1 MPIDKPPSVPSNPL
15 LDHSGIKLS
24 SDDWWSFD
32 TAKHG
37 FFFEKCCGCG
47 LVHKTHVRIEG
58 TRIHFRHERLE
69 GDPPPEMVDQSSV
82 VVSNPKAHDLR
93 SNIVEPVVGGPND

>member
-1 MPIDKPPSVPSNPL
+1 MQDQHHNDDQHAQPIDKPPSVPSNPL
-15 LDHSGIKLS
+15 LDRSAIQLS

-37 FFFEKCCGCG
+37 FFFERCCGCG
-47 LVHKTHVRIEG
+47 LVHKTHIRIEG
-58 TRIHFRHERLE
+58 TRIHFRNERLE

-82 VVSNPKAHDLR
+82 VVSNPCDETRQK
-93 SNIVEPVVGGPND
+93 

>member
-1 MPIDKPPSVPSNPL
+1 MTNDNTPSVASTAL
-15 LDHSGIKLS
+15 LDPSGIKLS

-47 LVHKTHVRIEG
+47 LVHKTHIRIEG
-58 TRIHFRHERLE
+58 TRIHFRHERLD
-69 GDPPPEMVDQSSV
+69 GDPQPEMVDQSSV
-82 VVSNPKAHDLR
+82 IVSNPTGHAPAR
-93 SNIVEPVVGGPND
+93 SAAEGR